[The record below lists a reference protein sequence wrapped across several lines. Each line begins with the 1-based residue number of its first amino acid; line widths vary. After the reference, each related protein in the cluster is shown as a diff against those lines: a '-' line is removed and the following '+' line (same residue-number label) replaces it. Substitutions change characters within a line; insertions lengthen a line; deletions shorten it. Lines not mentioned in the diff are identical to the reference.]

1 MNMKLEVYKIDGAAS
16 GKAVTLPKEVFDVTP
31 NDHVI
36 YQDVRRIMTNR
47 RQGTVAT
54 KNRALVRGGGKKP
67 WRQKGRGTA
76 RAGTTRSPIWVG
88 GGRVFGPQPRDFA
101 MKLTKKM
108 TRLARVSA
116 YTYKAKDAKVVVV
129 EDFKLEPPKTK
140 AMFQILK
147 SLNLQDQKV
156 LLLTSEYDPLVLRAG
171 RNIPNLIIRQATD
184 ATTYDILNCE
194 TLLIQRQAI
203 EKITEVCAA

>member
-88 GGRVFGPQPRDFA
+88 GGRVFGPQPRDFE

-108 TRLARVSA
+108 MRLARVSA

-129 EDFKLEPPKTK
+129 EDFKLEQPKTK

-194 TLLIQRQAI
+194 TLLIQQQAI

>member
-1 MNMKLEVYKIDGAAS
+1 MKLEVYKIDGAAS

-88 GGRVFGPQPRDFA
+88 GGRVFGPQPRDFE

-108 TRLARVSA
+108 MRLARVSA
-116 YTYKAKDAKVVVV
+116 YTYKAKDAKVMVV
-129 EDFKLEPPKTK
+129 EDFKLEQPKTK

-194 TLLIQRQAI
+194 TLLIQQQAI

>member
-88 GGRVFGPQPRDFA
+88 GGRVFGPQPRDFE

-108 TRLARVSA
+108 MRLARVSA
-116 YTYKAKDAKVVVV
+116 YTYKAKDAKVMVV
-129 EDFKLEPPKTK
+129 EDFKLEQPKTK

-194 TLLIQRQAI
+194 TLLIQQQAI

>member
-1 MNMKLEVYKIDGAAS
+1 MKLEVYKIDGVAS
-16 GKAVTLPKEVFDVTP
+16 GKSVALPKEVFDVTP
-31 NDHVI
+31 NDHMI

-47 RQGTVAT
+47 RQGTAAS
-54 KNRALVRGGGKKP
+54 KNRAMVRGGGKKP

-88 GGRVFGPQPRDFA
+88 GGRVFGPQPRDFE

-108 TRLARVSA
+108 KRLARVSA
-116 YTYKAKDAKVVVV
+116 YTHKAKDAKVVLV
-129 EDFKLEPPKTK
+129 EDFKLEEPKTR
-140 AMFQILK
+140 AVFQMLK
-147 SLNLQDQKV
+147 NLKLQDQKV
-156 LLLTSEYDPLVLRAG
+156 LLLTSDYDPVLLRAG

-194 TLLIQRQAI
+194 TLLIQQQAI